1 MGVLCTY
8 PLYPYESS
16 EFFKLDL
23 GLWKVTRHLK
33 TPRLCQL
40 PEPQRSLIAQAAAT
54 RTEGCHASGSQENRD
69 NKKICS
75 QVSPKKKVIK
85 MMGWRNIWNKTDT
98 TWRSLEFRRQ
108 RSGFPEETSSLLVAY
123 IPLFH
128 WLTPKFGANHWLG
141 HIKSY

>member
-8 PLYPYESS
+8 PLYPYES
-16 EFFKLDL
+16 
-23 GLWKVTRHLK
+23 
-33 TPRLCQL
+33 TPRLRQL
-40 PEPQRSLIAQAAAT
+40 PEPQRSFIAQAAAT

-69 NKKICS
+69 KKKIWS
-75 QVSPKKKVIK
+75 SRGSPKKKVIK
-85 MMGWRNIWNKTDT
+85 MIGWRNIWNKTDT

-128 WLTPKFGANHWLG
+128 WLTPKFGANH
-141 HIKSY
+141 